1 MRYND
6 NRQERSINKGERN
19 MKMLLT
25 NNDRRFA
32 GLAPHR
38 KGNKGRDKNM
48 EVIGAFLDYCEGTQ
62 IGGKK
67 R

>member
-1 MRYND
+1 
-6 NRQERSINKGERN
+6 

-48 EVIGAFLDYCEGTQ
+48 EVIGAFLDYC
-62 IGGKK
+62 GGKYERKCK
-67 R
+67 RS